1 MGSGTVDV
9 GIGLILSLL
18 ENETLL
24 LSGVHSEIE
33 KMKKELIIIKSFL
46 EDTHRHDGNG
56 STTTA
61 RRTQLFQT
69 FVGNTRDVAYQ
80 VEDII
85 DEFTCH
91 IHGYRS
97 STKLRRAVHFPR
109 YMWARHSIAKKLGTV
124 NAMIRSISE
133 SMKRYHPSEIVAP
146 LALVDDGG
154 AKWLNN
160 ISESSLFFS
169 ENSLVGIDAAKGKLI
184 GWIRSPE
191 PQRIV
196 VSVVGMG
203 GSGKTTLSAN
213 IFKSQSVRKH
223 FGSYAWV
230 TISKSYVIEDVFRTM
245 IKEFYKEAE
254 TQIPS
259 DLYSLSYRELVEK
272 LVEYLQSKRY
282 FVVLDDVWNTGLWRE
297 INIALPDGISGSRV
311 LITTRSNK
319 VASFSYG
326 IGSRKHEIELLREDE
341 AWVLFCN
348 KAFSGSPE
356 ECRRRNLEVI
366 ARKLVERCQGLPL
379 AIASLGSMMS
389 TKKLESEWKQV
400 YNSLIWELNNNLE
413 LKVVR
418 SILLLSFNDLPYPL
432 KRCFLYCSLFPVNYR
447 MKRKR
452 VVRMWMAQRFV
463 EPIRGVR
470 AEEVADGYLNELVY
484 RNMLQVI
491 LWNPFG
497 RPKVFKMHDVIRE
510 IALSVSKDER
520 FCDVS
525 SNNNDGDNDDE
536 DVETAEVNCAR
547 HLCIQKEM
555 RSGTVP
561 RTNLHSLLVCTK
573 HSIELPPNL
582 KLLRA
587 LDLEGSGISKLPD
600 FLVTLFNLKYL
611 NLSKTEVKEL
621 PRDFHRL
628 INLETLNTRHSMIDE
643 LPPGMWKLRKLR
655 YLITFRCNHG
665 HDSNWNY
672 VLGTRVSPSICQL
685 KDLQVMDCFNAE
697 AELIKMLGSMTQLTR
712 VSLVM
717 IRREHGSDLCE
728 SLNKIKKLRFLSLT
742 SIHEGEPL
750 EIDGLIETAS
760 IEKLFLAG
768 KLERVPTWFSTLQN
782 LTYLGLRGSQLQE
795 NAIHHIQTLPKLV
808 WLSLY
813 NACMGTRLC
822 FAEGFEN
829 LKILDIVQMR
839 HLKEVVIE
847 DGAMFELQKLY
858 VRACIVLESVPKGIE
873 NLVNVQE
880 LHLSHVSDQLVE
892 RIRGE
897 EGVDRSRVKHI
908 PAIMHHFRTEDGSF
922 YVGFVGV
929 GVVGGLVEACSRAE
943 SPCLVSA
950 FEVMFAPL
958 PRFHRLGLGF
968 LSSTQAAS
976 VDKSRAS
983 SGESVTIDR
992 KYQSY
997 IAINGHHWLLPLIS
1011 AEVVSQI
1018 WKRYTTGFHA
1028 PIGV

>member
-1 MGSGTVDV
+1 MSSATVDV

-33 KMKKELIIIKSFL
+33 KMKKELLIINSFL
-46 EDTHRHDGNG
+46 EDTHKHDGNG
-56 STTTA
+56 STTTTTTP
-61 RRTQLFQT
+61 TQLFQT
-69 FVGNTRDVAYQ
+69 FVANTRDLAYQ

-85 DEFTCH
+85 DEFTYH
-91 IHGYRS
+91 IHSYRS
-97 STKLRRAVHFPR
+97 CTKLWRAVHFPR
-109 YMWARHSIAKKLGTV
+109 YMWARHSIAQKLKTV
-124 NAMIRSISE
+124 NVMIQSISE
-133 SMKRYHPSEIVAP
+133 CMKMYHHSEAGASLSPINDA
-146 LALVDDGG
+146 GG
-154 AKWLNN
+154 TKWLNN

-169 ENSLVGIDAAKGKLI
+169 ENSLVGIDAAKGKLT
-184 GWIRSPE
+184 GWLLSPE

-245 IKEFYKEAE
+245 LKEFYKEAE
-254 TQIPS
+254 TQIPAE
-259 DLYSLSYRELVEK
+259 LYSLTYRELVEK

-297 INIALPDGISGSRV
+297 ISIALPDGISGSRV
-311 LITTRSNK
+311 MITTRSSN

-326 IGSRKHEIELLREDE
+326 IGSRKHEIELLKEDE

-348 KAFSGSPE
+348 KAFSGSLE
-356 ECRRRNLEVI
+356 QCRRQNLEQI
-366 ARKLVERCQGLPL
+366 ARKLLERCEGLPL

-400 YNSLIWELNNNLE
+400 YNSLNWELNNNLE

-418 SILLLSFNDLPYPL
+418 SILLLSFSDLSYPL
-432 KRCFLYCSLFPVNYR
+432 KRCFLYCCMFPVNYR

-452 VVRMWMAQRFV
+452 LVRMWMAQRFV
-463 EPIRGVR
+463 EPIRGVK

-510 IALSVSKDER
+510 IALSISKAER

-525 SNNNDGDNDDE
+525 SNDTDGGDDE
-536 DVETAEVNCAR
+536 DVESTESNGAR

-555 RSGTVP
+555 RSGTVL

-573 HSIELPPNL
+573 HSIELPPSL

-611 NLSKTEVKEL
+611 NISKTEVKEL

-628 INLETLNTRHSMIDE
+628 INLETLNTRHSKIDE
-643 LPPGMWKLRKLR
+643 LPPGMSKLQKLR
-655 YLITFRCNHG
+655 YLITFRCNYG
-665 HDSNWNY
+665 HDSNWKY
-672 VLGTRVSPSICQL
+672 VLGTKVSPSICQL
-685 KDLQVMDCFNAE
+685 KDLQVMDCCNAE
-697 AELIKMLGSMTQLTR
+697 AELIKMLGNMTQLTR

-728 SLNKIKKLRFLSLT
+728 SLNKIKRLRFLSLT
-742 SIHEGEPL
+742 SIHEEEPL
-750 EIDGLIETAS
+750 EIDGLIATAS

-768 KLERVPTWFSTLQN
+768 KLERVPSWFSTLHN
-782 LTYLGLRGSQLQE
+782 LTYLGLRGSQLQD
-795 NAIHHIQTLPKLV
+795 NAIHYILTLPKLV
-808 WLSLY
+808 WLSFY
-813 NACMGTRLC
+813 NAYMGTRLC
-822 FAEGFEN
+822 FAEGFQN
-829 LKILDIVQMR
+829 LKILDIVQMQ

-847 DGAMFELQKLY
+847 EGAMFELQKLY
-858 VRACIVLESVPKGIE
+858 ESVPKGIE
-873 NLVNVQE
+873 NLVNLQE

-897 EGVDRSRVKHI
+897 EGVDRWRVKHI
-908 PAIMHHFRTEDGSF
+908 PAIKHHFRTDNGSF
-922 YVGFVGV
+922 YV
-929 GVVGGLVEACSRAE
+929 S
-943 SPCLVSA
+943 
-950 FEVMFAPL
+950 
-958 PRFHRLGLGF
+958 
-968 LSSTQAAS
+968 LSS
-976 VDKSRAS
+976 
-983 SGESVTIDR
+983 
-992 KYQSY
+992 
-997 IAINGHHWLLPLIS
+997 
-1011 AEVVSQI
+1011 
-1018 WKRYTTGFHA
+1018 
-1028 PIGV
+1028 